1 MRETDPQASA
11 FFARQTQWQAELLA
25 LREVF
30 LSTPLA
36 ETLKWHKPCYCFE
49 GRNIAALAG
58 LKEHCWILF
67 FKGAL
72 LADPQGILQKAG
84 ENSQSARVLK
94 VTSVQQVKQ
103 LTPVLHSYVQEAIA
117 AEQAGRKVVL
127 AKIEDR
133 VLPDELLQAFAHSP
147 GLQTAFSALT
157 PGRQRGYLLH
167 FGEAKQSST
176 RSKRIAKCT
185 PAILQGQG
193 LQERASK
200 PLTSFTCDP
209 LAGPPWRPT

>member
-1 MRETDPQASA
+1 MRDTDPQASA
-11 FFARQTQWQAELLA
+11 FFARQTQWQA

-30 LSTPLA
+30 LSTPLS
-36 ETLKWHKPCYCFE
+36 ETLKWYKPCYCFK

-58 LKEHCWILF
+58 LKDHCWILF

-94 VTSVQQVKQ
+94 FTSVQQVQTLKQ
-103 LTPVLHSYVQEAIA
+103 VLHRYVQEAIA
-117 AEQAGRKVVL
+117 AEQAGRKVVF

-133 VLPDELLQAFAHSP
+133 VLPDELLQAFAHNP
-147 GLQTAFSALT
+147 ALQQAFAVLT

-167 FGEAKQSST
+167 FGQAKQSST
-176 RSKRIAKCT
+176 RSARIATCT
-185 PAILQGQG
+185 PAILEGRG
-193 LQERASK
+193 WNDAPAK
-200 PLTSFTCDP
+200 
-209 LAGPPWRPT
+209 AAK

>member
-11 FFARQTQWQAELLA
+11 FFARQTQWKAELLA

-30 LSTPLA
+30 LSTPLS
-36 ETLKWHKPCYCFE
+36 ETLKWYKPCYCFE

-58 LKEHCWILF
+58 LKDHCWILF

-72 LADPQGILQKAG
+72 LSDPQGILQKAG

-94 VTSVQQVKQ
+94 FTSVQQVQTLK
-103 LTPVLHSYVQEAIA
+103 PVLHRYVQEAIA
-117 AEQAGRKVVL
+117 AEQAGHKVVF

-133 VLPDELLQAFAHSP
+133 VLPDELLQAFAHNP
-147 GLQTAFSALT
+147 ALQQAFAALT

-167 FGEAKQSST
+167 FGQAKQSST
-176 RSKRIAKCT
+176 RSARIAKCT
-185 PAILQGQG
+185 PAILEGRG
-193 LQERASK
+193 WNDAPSK
-200 PLTSFTCDP
+200 
-209 LAGPPWRPT
+209 AAK